1 MDFIPY
7 QELQDK
13 KDNYLLS
20 VIDGL
25 ADNEIALITNNV
37 AKTITKEEASEIWSY
52 GNKDKMIALTLTQV
66 KKTYPDLINEGE

>member
-66 KKTYPDLINEGE
+66 KKTYPDLIS

>member
-7 QELQDK
+7 QELQNK
-13 KDNYLLS
+13 KGDYLLNI
-20 VIDGL
+20 VNGL